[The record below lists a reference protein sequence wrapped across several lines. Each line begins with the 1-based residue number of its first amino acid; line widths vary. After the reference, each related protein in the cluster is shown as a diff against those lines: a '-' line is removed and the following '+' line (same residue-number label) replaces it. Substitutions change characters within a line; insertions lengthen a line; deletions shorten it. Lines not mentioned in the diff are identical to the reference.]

1 MQQSIYKTIK
11 NKILKYP
18 RGKIIFPI
26 NFRKIGNEESVKKAL
41 FRLERN
47 GFLIRLAHG
56 IYLYPQQDKE
66 LGILYPSVESIAKA
80 IAKRDKARILP
91 TGIQALNMLGLSTQI
106 PLNVIYL
113 TDASPRTINL
123 GSRKITFKKASH
135 KGFQAKGKISRLVI
149 QALKS
154 MGKRNVTSE
163 DIEKI
168 RQILRKEQVKNII
181 HDSKLAPVWISNI
194 LLNKQH

>member
-1 MQQSIYKTIK
+1 MRQSVHKIIK
-11 NKILKYP
+11 HRILKYR
-18 RGKIIFPI
+18 RGKIIFPT

-47 GFLIRLAHG
+47 GFLQRLAHG
-56 IYLYPQQDKE
+56 IYLYPQKDKE
-66 LGILYPSVESIAKA
+66 LGIMYPSVESISKA

-91 TGIQALNMLGLSTQI
+91 TGIQAMNMLGLSTQI

-113 TDASPRTINL
+113 TDASPRTIKL
-123 GSRKITFKKASH
+123 GSRKITFKKASP
-135 KGFQAKGKISRLVI
+135 KSFQAKGEISSLVI

-154 MGKRNVTSE
+154 IGKRNTKSE

-168 RQILRKEQVKNII
+168 RQILEKEQIKNII

-194 LLNKQH
+194 LLNK

>member
-1 MQQSIYKTIK
+1 MQQSIFKTLK
-11 NKILKYP
+11 NRILKYQ
-18 RGKIIFPI
+18 RGKIIFPV
-26 NFRKIGNEESVKKAL
+26 NFRRIGTEESVKKAL
-41 FRLERN
+41 FRLERT
-47 GFLIRLAHG
+47 GFLLRLAHG
-56 IYLYPQQDKE
+56 IYLYPQKDKE
-66 LGILYPSVESIAKA
+66 LGILYPSIESIAKA

-135 KGFQAKGKISRLVI
+135 KGFQAKGEISSLVI

-154 MGKRNVTSE
+154 IGKRNVTNK

-168 RQILRKEQVKNII
+168 RQILKKEQVKNII

-194 LLNKQH
+194 LLNK

>member
-11 NKILKYP
+11 NRILKHR
-18 RGKIIFPI
+18 RGKVIFPT
-26 NFRKIGNEESVKKAL
+26 NFRKIGTEESVKKAL
-41 FRLERN
+41 FRLERS
-47 GFLIRLAHG
+47 GFLLRLAHG
-56 IYLYPQQDKE
+56 IYLYPQKDKE

-91 TGIQALNMLGLSTQI
+91 TGIQAMNMLGLSTQI

-113 TDASPRTINL
+113 TNASPRTIKL
-123 GSRKITFKKASH
+123 GSRKISFKKASP
-135 KGFQAKGKISRLVI
+135 KSFQAKGEISSLVI

-154 MGKRNVTSE
+154 IGKRNVTSE
-163 DIEKI
+163 DIEKL
-168 RQILRKEQVKNII
+168 RQILKKEQEQNIF

-194 LLNKQH
+194 LLNK

>member
-11 NKILKYP
+11 NRILKYR
-18 RGKIIFPI
+18 RGKVIFPT
-26 NFRKIGNEESVKKAL
+26 NFRKIGTEESVKKAL
-41 FRLERN
+41 FRLERS
-47 GFLIRLAHG
+47 GFLLRLAHG
-56 IYLYPQQDKE
+56 IYLYPQKDKE

-91 TGIQALNMLGLSTQI
+91 TGIQAMNMLGLSTQI

-113 TDASPRTINL
+113 TNASPRTIKL
-123 GSRKITFKKASH
+123 GSRKISFKKASP
-135 KGFQAKGKISRLVI
+135 KSFQAKGEISSLVI

-154 MGKRNVTSE
+154 IGKRNVTSE
-163 DIEKI
+163 DIEKL
-168 RQILRKEQVKNII
+168 RQILKKEQEQNIF

-194 LLNKQH
+194 LLNK